1 MKRTLNYL
9 NPIAQLGKRHY
20 SFIFPLLVMITMCVA
35 FEVVFALTHDTQVM
49 GIFLIVVSLAL
60 ILYLS
65 FRDGIKGGVIASL
78 ITVLYYIYY
87 IFARNYGGQQKTS
100 GLETTLVLG
109 VLYLSIAGIIGWL
122 KQTIDILID
131 READEKKR
139 LLTIIE
145 QLPVGVLITDS
156 HGALVE
162 SNRQLEKILGTK
174 MPLGFVIGKDTIPDV
189 TIDGKEIA
197 PSRSPLVIA
206 LSKGRPVLAKELL
219 FKRPDGRE
227 VFLRVNSAPIHNR
240 KGQIIAA
247 ASIISDI
254 TDSKEGE
261 KRKDDFIN
269 MASHELKTPITS
281 LRLYID
287 ILLKQMN
294 KKDDKTYKI
303 GKSIAYQADR
313 IQELVSDLLDVSRL
327 QTGKLSFAKEEFRLD
342 QLVEQT
348 VGELQG
354 ITKDQKII
362 INSKGVIKVNA
373 DKFRIYQV
381 ITNLITNAVKYS
393 PERTT
398 ITVAVE
404 KQKDNALFSVKD
416 EGRGIPKNQQ
426 KKIFERLYQITSQS
440 SLQASGLGMG
450 LYISREIIRKH
461 KGTIWV
467 ESEEGKGSTFYFT
480 LPLTKK

>member
-1 MKRTLNYL
+1 MKQVLNYL

-20 SFIFPLLVMITMCVA
+20 SFIFPFLVMIVMCIS
-35 FEVVFALTHDTQVM
+35 FEVAYAITHNTQAM
-49 GIFLIVVSLAL
+49 GLFLIIISLAL
-60 ILYLS
+60 IIYLS
-65 FRDGIKGGVIASL
+65 FRDGIKGGVIASSL
-78 ITVLYYIYY
+78 TVFYYLYF
-87 IFARNYGGQQKTS
+87 IFARNYAGQQKTS
-100 GLETTLVLG
+100 GIETTLILG
-109 VLYLSIAGIIGWL
+109 VLFLLIAGIIGWL
-122 KQTIDILID
+122 KQTIDVLID
-131 READEKKR
+131 READEKRR

-145 QLPVGVLITDS
+145 QLPVGVLITDNK
-156 HGALVE
+156 GALVE

-174 MPLGFVIGKDTIPDV
+174 MPTGFVIGKDTLPNV
-189 TIDGKEIA
+189 KIDGKEIA
-197 PSRSPLVIA
+197 PSRSPLAVA
-206 LSKGRPVLAKELL
+206 LSKGKTVIAKDML

-247 ASIISDI
+247 ASIISDV

-269 MASHELKTPITS
+269 RASHELKTPITS

-294 KKDDKTYKI
+294 KKDEKTLKI

-342 QLVEQT
+342 KLVEQT
-348 VGELQG
+348 VSELQG

-362 INSKGVIKVNA
+362 LTIKGVIKVSA

-393 PERTT
+393 PSGTT
-398 ITVAVE
+398 ITVTVE
-404 KQKDNALFSVKD
+404 KQNDSALISVKD
-416 EGRGIPKNQQ
+416 EGRGIAKDQQ
-426 KKIFERLYQITSQS
+426 KKIFERLYQITSSS
-440 SLQASGLGMG
+440 SLQSSGLGMG

-461 KGTIWV
+461 KGAIWV
-467 ESEEGKGSTFYFT
+467 ESEEDKGSTFYFT
-480 LPLTKK
+480 LPLLKK

>member
-1 MKRTLNYL
+1 MKRALNYL

-20 SFIFPLLVMITMCVA
+20 SFIFPFLVMLIMCVA
-35 FEVVFALTHDTQVM
+35 FEVVFALTHDTQLM
-49 GIFLIVVSLAL
+49 GIFLIVISLAL

-78 ITVLYYIYY
+78 ITVLYYIYF
-87 IFARNYGGQQKTS
+87 IFARNYVGQQKIS
-100 GLETTLVLG
+100 GLETTAILG

-122 KQTIDILID
+122 KQTIDVLID

-174 MPLGFVIGKDTIPDV
+174 MPMGFVMGRDTIPDV
-189 TIDGKEIA
+189 TIDGKEIT
-197 PSRSPLVIA
+197 PSRSPLAIA
-206 LSKGRPVLAKELL
+206 LSKGKAVLAKELL
-219 FKRPDGRE
+219 FKRPDGKE

-254 TDSKEGE
+254 TESKEGE

-354 ITKDQKII
+354 ITKDQKIV
-362 INSKGVIKVNA
+362 INSKGVTKVNA

-393 PERTT
+393 PEKTT

-404 KQKDNALFSVKD
+404 KHKDNALVSVKD
-416 EGRGIPKNQQ
+416 EGRGIAKDQQ

-467 ESEEGKGSTFYFT
+467 ESEKGKGSTFYFT
-480 LPLTKK
+480 LPLFKK

>member
-1 MKRTLNYL
+1 MKQALNYL

-20 SFIFPLLVMITMCVA
+20 SFTFPLLVMLVMCIA
-35 FEVVFALTHDTQVM
+35 FEVVYVITQDTQTM
-49 GIFLIVVSLAL
+49 GLFLIFVSLGL

-65 FRDGIKGGVIASL
+65 FRDGIKGGVISSG
-78 ITVLYYIYY
+78 ITILYYIYF
-87 IFARNYGGQQKTS
+87 IFARHYTGQQKSS
-100 GLETTLVLG
+100 GIETTLILG

-122 KQTIDILID
+122 KQTIDVLID
-131 READEKKR
+131 READEKRR

-145 QLPVGVLITDS
+145 QLPVGILITDS
-156 HGALVE
+156 KGALVE
-162 SNRQLEKILGTK
+162 SNRQLEKILGIK
-174 MPLGFVIGKDTIPDV
+174 MPVGFVIGKDTLSNV
-189 TIDGKEIA
+189 KIDGKEIT
-197 PSRSPLVIA
+197 PSRSPLSLA
-206 LSKGRPVLAKELL
+206 LSRGKTVTSKDLL

-254 TDSKEGE
+254 TESKEGE
-261 KRKDDFIN
+261 KRKDDFVN

-287 ILLKQMN
+287 ILLKQIN
-294 KKDDKTYKI
+294 KKDEKTFKI

-327 QTGKLSFAKEEFRLD
+327 QTGKLTFAKEEFRLD
-342 QLVEQT
+342 KLVEQT
-348 VGELQG
+348 VNELQG
-354 ITKDQKII
+354 ITKDQKIVI
-362 INSKGVIKVNA
+362 DIKGVVKVNA

-393 PERTT
+393 SSGTT
-398 ITVAVE
+398 ITVSVE
-404 KQKDNALFSVKD
+404 KQKDDALVSVRD
-416 EGRGIPKNQQ
+416 EGRGIAKDQQ
-426 KKIFERLYQITSQS
+426 KKIFERLYQVRSDS
-440 SLQASGLGMG
+440 SLQSSGLGMG
-450 LYISREIIRKH
+450 LYISREIVRKH

-467 ESEEGKGSTFYFT
+467 ESEKGKGSTFYFT
-480 LPLTKK
+480 LPLFKK

>member
-1 MKRTLNYL
+1 MKQALNYL

-20 SFIFPLLVMITMCVA
+20 SFIFPLLVMLIMCIS
-35 FEVVFALTHDTQVM
+35 FEVAYSITRNTQAM
-49 GIFLIVVSLAL
+49 GIFLIVISLAL

-65 FRDGIKGGVIASL
+65 FRDGIKGGIIASG
-78 ITVLYYIYY
+78 ITVLYYLYF
-87 IFARNYGGQQKTS
+87 IFARHYTGQQKIS
-100 GLETTLVLG
+100 GIETTLLLG
-109 VLYLSIAGIIGWL
+109 LLYLLIAGIIGWL
-122 KQTIDILID
+122 KQTIDVLID

-145 QLPVGVLITDS
+145 QLPVGVLITDNK
-156 HGALVE
+156 GALVE
-162 SNRQLEKILGTK
+162 SNRQLEKILGIK
-174 MPLGFVIGKDTIPDV
+174 MPMGFVVGKDTIPDV
-189 TIDGKEIA
+189 KIDGKEIA
-197 PSRSPLVIA
+197 PSRSPLAIA
-206 LSKGRPVLAKELL
+206 LSKGKTVIAKDML

-227 VFLRVNSAPIHNR
+227 IYLQVNSAPIHNR

-247 ASIISDI
+247 ASIITDV

-294 KKDDKTYKI
+294 KKDEKTFKI

-327 QTGKLSFAKEEFRLD
+327 QTGKLSFVKEEFRLD
-342 QLVEQT
+342 TLVEQT
-348 VGELQG
+348 ISELQG
-354 ITKDQKII
+354 ITKDQKIVF
-362 INSKGVIKVNA
+362 NAKGVIKVSA

-393 PERTT
+393 PSGTT
-398 ITVAVE
+398 ITVSVE
-404 KQKDNALFSVKD
+404 KQKDITVVSVKD
-416 EGRGIPKNQQ
+416 EGKGIAKDQQ
-426 KKIFERLYQITSQS
+426 KKIFERLYQISSSSSQQS
-440 SLQASGLGMG
+440 SGLGMG
-450 LYISREIIRKH
+450 LYISREIIRRH

-467 ESEEGKGSTFYFT
+467 ESGKDIGSTFYFT
-480 LPLTKK
+480 LPLFKK